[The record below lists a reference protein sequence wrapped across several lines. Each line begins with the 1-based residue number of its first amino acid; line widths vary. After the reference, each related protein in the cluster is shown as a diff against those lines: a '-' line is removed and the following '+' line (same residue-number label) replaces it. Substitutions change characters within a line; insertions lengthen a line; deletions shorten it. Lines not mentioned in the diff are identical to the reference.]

1 MRISDWSSDVCSS
14 DLRDFGFDAARA
26 QIPYLAALGISHAYL
41 SPILAARSG
50 SMHGYDVVDHDHISP
65 ELGGEDGLCR
75 LVAALREHGMG
86 VIVDI
91 VPNHAAVG
99 GHDNARWLEV
109 LEWGR
114 HSPCKF
120 LRHRLGRRRPRAQWP
135 RCRAISRQAVWRGA
149 R

>member
-75 LVAALREHGMG
+75 LVAALREHGKIG
-86 VIVDI
+86 R
-91 VPNHAAVG
+91 ASCREVG
-99 GHDNARWLEV
+99 CLNV
-109 LEWGR
+109 
-114 HSPCKF
+114 
-120 LRHRLGRRRPRAQWP
+120 
-135 RCRAISRQAVWRGA
+135 
-149 R
+149 

>member
-1 MRISDWSSDVCSS
+1 MC
-14 DLRDFGFDAARA
+14 
-26 QIPYLAALGISHAYL
+26 ALVTGVQTCALPICHVYL

-86 VIVDI
+86 MIVDI

-114 HSPCKF
+114 HSSHANFFDKIGRSS
-120 LRHRLGRRRPRAQWP
+120 LRESVCQ
-135 RCRAISRQAVWRGA
+135 SV
-149 R
+149 

>member
-1 MRISDWSSDVCSS
+1 MR
-14 DLRDFGFDAARA
+14 LQLHRDCGFDTALS
-26 QIPYLAALGISHAYL
+26 QIPYLAALGISHVYL

-114 HSPCKF
+114 HSSHANFFDKIGRSS
-120 LRHRLGRRRPRAQWP
+120 LRESVCQ
-135 RCRAISRQAVWRGA
+135 SV
-149 R
+149 